1 MKIPDNR
8 IQIVLR
14 NSLNVILKI
23 TLTLLITLLA
33 IELVLQIVY
42 LNLPRAITQR
52 MPQFQER
59 YGIQFVTPHGA
70 REYPANEVVNFQ
82 VNQYSGDLF
91 TVSCL
96 SPRDAKD
103 ITPYQ
108 VSYTR
113 DAHGFRTPNLE
124 SSNADIVIIGD
135 SFTAAEAIVTPYWEN
150 LGYPTLALGLPGSGT
165 LEQKRLLDAFGL
177 EHNPKLIVLT
187 FFGGNDVTDNL
198 IFNDLQQNNLTF
210 ADTTHQNRNPMEY
223 LVTFHLA
230 LFVKDALMSPP
241 SADCVYP
248 VIANTTT
255 PTPIAFFDKMLP
267 MLAFDTD
274 TLSTTE
280 IFQITQQNILDI
292 ATTATNNGAEFI
304 LMYIP
309 QKAEIYWNQLDSETK
324 AHIVD
329 GLEGNPIMSVDDITM
344 SAIDKGLTTQRDLL
358 AQLTT
363 DHNLHFLDLT
373 PTLQSSIDDNE
384 QSPYFFSDTHWNQLG
399 HDLARN
405 ALIEYIAQLTLDKNS
420 DS

>member
-1 MKIPDNR
+1 
-8 IQIVLR
+8 VLR

-23 TLTLLITLLA
+23 TLILLITLIA
-33 IELVLQIVY
+33 IELVLQVVY

-59 YGIQFVTPHGA
+59 YGIQFVTSHGA
-70 REYPANEVVNFQ
+70 REYPAHEVVDFQ

-96 SPRDAKD
+96 SPRDAED
-103 ITPYQ
+103 IAPYP
-108 VSYTR
+108 VHYTR
-113 DAHGFRTPNLE
+113 DAHGFRTPNLD
-124 SSNADIVIIGD
+124 SPNANIVIIGD

-150 LGYPTLALGLPGSGT
+150 LGYSTLALGLPGSGT
-165 LEQKRLLDAFGL
+165 LEQKRLLDAFGID
-177 EHNPKLIVLT
+177 HNPKLIVLA

-210 ADTTHQNRNPMEY
+210 ADTTHQNRNPLEY

-230 LFVKDALMSPP
+230 LFIKDALTSPP
-241 SADCVYP
+241 QVDCAYP
-248 VIANTTT
+248 VIAHTSP
-255 PTPIAFFDKMLP
+255 PTPVAFFDKMLP

-292 ATTATNNGAEFI
+292 ATTASDIEAEFI

-309 QKAEIYWNQLDSETK
+309 QKAEIYWNHLDDETK

-329 GLEGNPIMSVDDITM
+329 GLAGNPIIATDDITV
-344 SAIDKGLTTQRDLL
+344 SAIDSGLTTQRDLL

-373 PTLQSSIDDNE
+373 PTLQSSAYDNG
-384 QSPYFFSDTHWNQLG
+384 QHPYFFSDTHWNQIG
-399 HDLARN
+399 HDLVRN
-405 ALIEYIAQLTLDKNS
+405 VIIEYIAQLTLDKNS